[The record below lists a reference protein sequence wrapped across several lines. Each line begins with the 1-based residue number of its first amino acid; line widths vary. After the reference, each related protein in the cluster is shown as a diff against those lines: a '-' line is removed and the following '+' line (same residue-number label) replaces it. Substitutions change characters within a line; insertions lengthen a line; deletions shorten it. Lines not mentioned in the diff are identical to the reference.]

1 MVEMGRRL
9 ACVVALGSCLLLA
22 ACAGPVADG
31 GAYRHAALQTAM
43 AVVSDL
49 GSGQLAARL
58 GLRGSSFP
66 AFTDGNVT
74 DAENDADS
82 ADSTFGSRQ
91 PPDARSDALRQKMLR
106 ALSDATSALTDLR
119 VAVRME
125 DRARVRKAL
134 GEVGE
139 SLRALDDLRRELQ

>member
-1 MVEMGRRL
+1 
-9 ACVVALGSCLLLA
+9 
-22 ACAGPVADG
+22 
-31 GAYRHAALQTAM
+31 
-43 AVVSDL
+43 
-49 GSGQLAARL
+49 
-58 GLRGSSFP
+58 
-66 AFTDGNVT
+66 
-74 DAENDADS
+74 
-82 ADSTFGSRQ
+82 
-91 PPDARSDALRQKMLR
+91 MLR